1 MNKKLVSLTLFIL
14 ISHLVTFS
22 LADGRG
28 KVFFLKLKR
37 LVGQNV
43 ILDDDTCYIIS
54 SDWLLLSKNERSYAF
69 MYLDNK
75 TLGATIAFGKN
86 MSQIPEEKRSWI
98 RLEEEIRGKKIYLIE
113 YSSKIHYFSD
123 VNAFDAI
130 MVVDDKA
137 VFNYPMP
144 LIKTNIDDCKI

>member
-1 MNKKLVSLTLFIL
+1 MNKKLVSLILFIL

-37 LVGQNV
+37 LVSQNV
-43 ILDDDTCYIIS
+43 ILDDDTCYMIS
-54 SDWLLLSKNERSYAF
+54 RDWLLLSKNERSYGF
-69 MYLDNK
+69 MYLDK
-75 TLGATIAFGKN
+75 KSLGATIAFGKN

-113 YSSKIHYFSD
+113 YNCKIHYFSD
-123 VNAFDAI
+123 VNTFEAI
-130 MVVDDKA
+130 MVVDDKG

-144 LIKTNIDDCKI
+144 LIKTNIDDCSI

>member
-98 RLEEEIRGKKIYLIE
+98 RLEEEIRGKRY
-113 YSSKIHYFSD
+113 
-123 VNAFDAI
+123 
-130 MVVDDKA
+130 
-137 VFNYPMP
+137 
-144 LIKTNIDDCKI
+144 T

>member
-37 LVGQNV
+37 LVSQNV
-43 ILDDDTCYIIS
+43 ILDDDTCYMIS
-54 SDWLLLSKNERSYAF
+54 SDWLFLSKNDRSYAF
-69 MYLDNK
+69 MYLDK
-75 TLGATIAFGKN
+75 DPQVATLVFGKTV
-86 MSQIPEEKRSWI
+86 SQIPKEKRSWI
-98 RLEEEIRGKKIYLIE
+98 KLEEYTQGKKIYSME
-113 YSSKIHYFSD
+113 YDSNGHYFSD
-123 VNAFDAI
+123 LNTFEAI
-130 MVVDDKA
+130 MVVDDKG

-144 LIKTNIDDCKI
+144 LIKTNIDDCSI